1 METILKIHGVEML
14 RAEVDEAFLN
24 DRKYLITGRNI
35 YKLRFSI
42 SRNTFFTNPIYHK
55 RGGVPLMNNGRFK
68 LATAAEVNDLI
79 KLLND

>member
-1 METILKIHGVEML
+1 METIIKIHGVEML

-24 DRKYLITGRNI
+24 DRKYLITGRDI

-55 RGGVPLMNNGRFK
+55 RGGVPLMNKGRFK
-68 LATAAEVNDLI
+68 LATVAEVNDLI